1 MFNPD
6 DYEPVAV
13 RLDRWLKTATD
24 PRVITHLHEYGADY
38 CIFRA
43 ELYEGDK
50 LISTGWAEER
60 RAERGITSASMVEV
74 CETSAIGRGLANAGM
89 AGSDPG
95 KRASREEM
103 QKTNRNW
110 REANPAIGKT
120 VKDVAGGSGSP
131 RPASDKQIGAIKAMC
146 KKAGRTIPAG
156 LEAFT
161 ASQASDMI
169 QQLQETLDAKVVD
182 GANDYYNSKPSGGF
196 TGD

>member
-38 CIFRA
+38 CVFRA

-50 LISTGWAEER
+50 LSSTGWAEER
-60 RAERGITSASMVEV
+60 RSERGITSASMVEV

-89 AGSDPG
+89 AGSDPS

-103 QKTNRNW
+103 QKATR
-110 REANPAIGKT
+110 AT
-120 VKDVAGGSGSP
+120 VTPIAGGSGSP
-131 RPASDKQIGAIKAMC
+131 RPASDKQIGAIRAMC

>member
-13 RLDRWLKTATD
+13 RLDRWLKTASD
-24 PRVITHLHEYGADY
+24 PRIITQLVEYGAEY
-38 CIFRA
+38 CVFRA

-50 LISTGWAEER
+50 LIATGWAEER
-60 RAERGITSASMVEV
+60 RSDRGIMSGSMVEV

-103 QKTNRNW
+103 QKAQRPSAPTQQ
-110 REANPAIGKT
+110 
-120 VKDVAGGSGSP
+120 GSTGSP
-131 RPASDKQIGAIKAMC
+131 RPASEKQINAIKTMS
-146 KKAGRTIPAG
+146 KRLGRTPPPGYDEYSAQ
-156 LEAFT
+156 
-161 ASQASDMI
+161 QASDCI
-169 QQLQETLDAKVVD
+169 QNLSTELDKP
-182 GANDYYNSKPSGGF
+182 GAGERAYYDSKPSGGY

>member
-24 PRVITHLHEYGADY
+24 PRVITHLVEYGSDY
-38 CIFRA
+38 CVFRA
-43 ELYEGDK
+43 ELYEADK

-60 RAERGITSASMVEV
+60 RSERGITSASMVEV
-74 CETSAIGRGLANAGM
+74 CETSAIGRALANCGM
-89 AGSDPG
+89 AGSDPS

-103 QKTNRNW
+103 QKANRTT
-110 REANPAIGKT
+110 GST
-120 VKDVAGGSGSP
+120 VAGGSGSP
-131 RPASDKQIGAIKAMC
+131 RPASDKQIGAIRAMC

-161 ASQASDMI
+161 ASQASDTI
-169 QQLQETLDAKVVD
+169 QKLQEALDGQVTD
-182 GANDYYNSKPSGGF
+182 GERHYYDSKPSGGF

>member
-13 RLDRWLKTATD
+13 RLDRWLKTASD
-24 PRVITHLHEYGADY
+24 PRIITQLVEYGAEY
-38 CIFRA
+38 CVFRA

-50 LISTGWAEER
+50 LIATGWAEER
-60 RAERGITSASMVEV
+60 RSDRGIMSGSMVEV

-103 QKTNRNW
+103 QKASRPSPT
-110 REANPAIGKT
+110 AQQ
-120 VKDVAGGSGSP
+120 GSTGSP
-131 RPASDKQIGAIKAMC
+131 RPASEKQINAIKAMS
-146 KKAGRTIPAG
+146 KKAGRTTPPG
-156 LEAFT
+156 LDEFT
-161 ASQASDMI
+161 AEQASQTIQKLQDM
-169 QQLQETLDAKVVD
+169 LDGGPQPD
-182 GANDYYNSKPSGGF
+182 GASQYYNSKPTGGF

>member
-24 PRVITHLHEYGADY
+24 PRVITHLVEYGADY
-38 CIFRA
+38 CVFRA

-60 RAERGITSASMVEV
+60 RTDRGIMQGSMVEV

-103 QKTNRNW
+103 QKATR
-110 REANPAIGKT
+110 AT
-120 VKDVAGGSGSP
+120 VTPIAGSAGQAK
-131 RPASDKQIGAIKAMC
+131 PASEKQIAAIKAMC
-146 KKAGRTIPAG
+146 KKAGRTVPADVN
-156 LEAFT
+156 EYT
-161 ASQASDMI
+161 AARASDVI
-169 QQLQETLDAKVVD
+169 QKLQEVLETKTNDPDAGVR
-182 GANDYYNSKPSGGF
+182 AYYDSKPNGGY

>member
-13 RLDRWLKTATD
+13 RLDRWLKIYLVASSD
-24 PRVITHLHEYGADY
+24 VFPRVITHLHEYGPDY
-38 CIFRA
+38 CVFRA
-43 ELYEGDK
+43 ELWLSET
-50 LISTGWAEER
+50 LIATGWAEER
-60 RAERGITSASMVEV
+60 RSDRGIMQGSMVEV
-74 CETSAIGRGLANAGM
+74 CETSAIGRALANAGI
-89 AGSDPG
+89 AGSDPS

-103 QKTNRNW
+103 QKATR
-110 REANPAIGKT
+110 AT
-120 VKDVAGGSGSP
+120 VTPIAGGTGSP
-131 RPASDKQIGAIKAMC
+131 KPASDKQIGAIKAMC

-169 QQLQETLDAKVVD
+169 QKLQEALDAKVVD

>member
-24 PRVITHLHEYGADY
+24 PRVITHLAEYGADY
-38 CIFRA
+38 CVFRA

-60 RAERGITSASMVEV
+60 RSERGITSASMVEV

-103 QKTNRNW
+103 QKATR
-110 REANPAIGKT
+110 GT
-120 VKDVAGGSGSP
+120 VTPITGGSGSSK
-131 RPASDKQIGAIKAMC
+131 PASEKQIGAIKAMC

-156 LEAFT
+156 LEGFT

-169 QQLQETLDAKVVD
+169 QKLQETLDTQVTD
-182 GANDYYNSKPSGGF
+182 GERHYYDSKPSGGF